1 MINILKKQNR
11 SSLRKYNPGKY
22 LKPGFIQLFVF
33 VLFFQAFP
41 LPSSANTGNKK
52 VQVFNVLK
60 YGAIGDGKILDTK
73 AIQTAIDLASKAGDQ
88 ALVLIPTGHKY
99 LIGTLYLK
107 GNINFYLEGNS
118 ELLVSTD
125 RKDYSGE
132 AAIMAEGADHL
143 KISGSG
149 SINGRALEFMSHFE
163 AENGWWIP
171 KEWRPKLFILT
182 SCQNLE
188 IRDITIEKAPLW
200 TVHLLGC
207 EHVLIDNIKIKNNQ
221 DVPNCDGID
230 PDHCRNVEIRNCSIS
245 CGDDAIVVK
254 TTLQDKDYG
263 PSANIWVHNC
273 ELETQDSGLKIG
285 TETTQDVFNVVFEKC
300 TVKTSCRGLT
310 IQLRDQGNVF
320 NVIFKDIT
328 FVSRYYSNPWW
339 GRGEAISFT
348 SIPRN
353 PGSKIGI
360 IHDIQVQN
368 VQGLSEN
375 SVRINGTKESRIY
388 NVSFNK
394 VDMTLNRSTSFA
406 GGLFDNRPTKA
417 YEGIEAHGNPGYYIR
432 FADNVNL
439 TGCSIQWGKNI
450 PDYFTHAI
458 EAHDVTGF
466 VVENF
471 KGEAAHPGRDKA
483 IVKP

>member
-1 MINILKKQNR
+1 MNLGRQ
-11 SSLRKYNPGKY
+11 YNPGNQ
-22 LKPGFIQLFVF
+22 LTTEFIRIIVFVF
-33 VLFFQAFP
+33 LFISFP
-41 LPSSANTGNKK
+41 QTSKAIGSNEK
-52 VQVFNVLK
+52 VPVFNVLQH
-60 YGAIGDGKILDTK
+60 GAVGDGKTLDTEAIQK
-73 AIQTAIDLASKAGDQ
+73 AIDNASKAGKQ
-88 ALVLIPTGHKY
+88 AIVLIPSDHKY

-107 GNINFYLEGNS
+107 GNIDFRMEGNS
-118 ELLVSTD
+118 ELLVSTN
-125 RKDYSGE
+125 RNDYSGE
-132 AAIMAEGADHL
+132 AAIMAQGANHL
-143 KISGSG
+143 KISGTG
-149 SINGRALEFMSHFE
+149 SINGRALEFMSHYE

-182 SCQNLE
+182 SCHDLD

-200 TVHLLGC
+200 SLHLLGC
-207 EHVLIDNIKIKNNQ
+207 EHVLIDNIKIKNNL

-230 PDHCRNVEIRNCSIS
+230 PDHCRDVEIRNCSIS

-254 TTLQDKDYG
+254 TTLQDRDYG

-285 TETTQDVFNVVFEKC
+285 TETTQDIFNVVFEKC
-300 TVKTSCRGLT
+300 NIKTSSRGLT
-310 IQLRDQGNVF
+310 IQLRDEGNVF
-320 NVIFKDIT
+320 NVLFKDIT

-353 PGSKIGI
+353 PGTKVGI

-375 SVRINGTKESRIY
+375 SVRINGTKESRINNINFN
-388 NVSFNK
+388 NVSIT
-394 VDMTLNRSTSFA
+394 MNRSTSFT

-417 YEGIEAHGNPGYYIR
+417 YDGIEIHGNPGYYIC
-432 FADNVNL
+432 FADNLNL
-439 TGCSIQWGKNI
+439 TGCSIHWGKNI

-458 EAHDVTGF
+458 DAHDVTGF
-466 VVENF
+466 KIDKF
-471 KGEAAHPGRDKA
+471 DGEAAHPGRDKA
-483 IVKP
+483 IVTP